1 MISIIR
7 HKRIIT
13 MVLQQQK
20 SFLLYYNPN
29 LIGEEII
36 RQMKTLSITA
46 ASYIRKKKEGI
57 QQDREI
63 RKVNEYR

>member
-1 MISIIR
+1 
-7 HKRIIT
+7 

-20 SFLLYYNPN
+20 SFLLYYNSN

-36 RQMKTLSITA
+36 RQIKTLSITA
-46 ASYIRKKKEGI
+46 ASYIRKKKQDI

-63 RKVNEYR
+63 RKVNEYH

>member
-1 MISIIR
+1 
-7 HKRIIT
+7 

-46 ASYIRKKKEGI
+46 ASYIRKKKQDI

-63 RKVNEYR
+63 RKVNEYH

>member
-1 MISIIR
+1 
-7 HKRIIT
+7 

-46 ASYIRKKKEGI
+46 ASYIRKKKQDI
-57 QQDREI
+57 QQEGRSG
-63 RKVNEYR
+63 K

>member
-1 MISIIR
+1 
-7 HKRIIT
+7 

-20 SFLLYYNPN
+20 SFVLYYNPN

-46 ASYIRKKKEGI
+46 ASYIRKKKQDI

-63 RKVNEYR
+63 RKVNEYH

>member
-1 MISIIR
+1 
-7 HKRIIT
+7 

-46 ASYIRKKKEGI
+46 ASYIRKKKEDI

-63 RKVNEYR
+63 RKVNEYH